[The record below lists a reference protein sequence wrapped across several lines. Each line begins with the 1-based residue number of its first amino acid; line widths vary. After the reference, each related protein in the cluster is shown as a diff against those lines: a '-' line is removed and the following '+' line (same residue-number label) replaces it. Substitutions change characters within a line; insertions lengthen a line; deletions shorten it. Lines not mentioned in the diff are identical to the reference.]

1 MIPKLDN
8 EVDSEVN
15 EIMEQV
21 ALNALNFFYFLF
33 SIKVISR
40 VGHKLPPVPPASRIE
55 NPRVFFDISVEGQY
69 IGRIVFELYRH
80 GVPKPAENFRALCT
94 HLYGFGY
101 QYSYFHRIIPGFMC
115 QAGDFEKSD
124 GTGGSSIY
132 GDRFEDEGFVFKHDQ
147 PGLLSMA
154 NCGKDTNGSQ
164 FFITTTECLHLDNK
178 HVVFGRVL
186 SGVDVVQAVED
197 CGTEDG
203 QVSQMVRIE
212 NCGEIV
218 TLVKIR

>member
-40 VGHKLPPVPPASRIE
+40 VGHKLPPVPLASRFE

-80 GVPKPAENFRALCT
+80 GVPKTAENFHALCT

-101 QYSYFHRIIPGFMC
+101 KYSYFHRIIPGFMC

-132 GDRFEDEGFVFKHDQ
+132 GDRFDTEGFVFKYDQ

-154 NCGKDTNGSQ
+154 NCGKDTNDSQ
-164 FFITTTECLHLDNK
+164 FFIITTECLHLDNK
-178 HVVFGRVL
+178 HVIFGRVL

-197 CGTEDG
+197 FGTEDG
-203 QVSQMVRIE
+203 QVFQMVRIE